1 VSDTEQEN
9 NPELLNIFS
18 TEDARWMAYAVQ
30 LAAKGEAIG
39 EVPVGA
45 VIVQDGKSI
54 GEGFNQPISSHD
66 PTAHAEI
73 IALRQAAAHIQN
85 YRLIDSTIYV
95 TLEPCTMCV
104 GALVHARVAR
114 LVFGTTE
121 TKAGAVMSKSQL
133 LDNEYF
139 NHRVD
144 YVGGLMAQQCQHQL
158 SNFFSTRREQKRKE
172 KLEKRAIDSFGVE
185 RGLSGVDDMPE

>member
-1 VSDTEQEN
+1 MSDIEQERN
-9 NPELLNIFS
+9 SENAAVFS
-18 TEDARWMAYAVQ
+18 DEDAQWMAYALR
-30 LAAKGEAIG
+30 LAAKGEVIG

-45 VIVQDGKSI
+45 VIVQDGKNI
-54 GEGFNQPISSHD
+54 GEGFNQPISGHD

-73 IALRQAAAHIQN
+73 IALRQAASHVQN

-104 GALVHARVAR
+104 GALVHARIAR

-121 TKAGAVMSKSQL
+121 TKAGAVVSKSQL
-133 LDNEYF
+133 LNNDYF

-144 YVGGLMAQQCQHQL
+144 YAGGLMAQQCQHQL
-158 SNFFSTRREQKRKE
+158 SHFFAMRREQKRKA
-172 KLEKRAIDSFGVE
+172 KLEQREMKSVE
-185 RGLSGVDDMPE
+185 IERNLSDINDLL

>member
-1 VSDTEQEN
+1 MRHTEQEKSQE
-9 NPELLNIFS
+9 PEVIFS
-18 TEDARWMAYAVQ
+18 EEDTHWMNYALQ

-45 VIVQDGKSI
+45 VIVQNGTMI

-73 IALRQAAAHIQN
+73 VALRQASAEVQN
-85 YRLIDSTIYV
+85 YRLVGSTIYV

-104 GALVHARVAR
+104 GALVHARIAR

-121 TKAGAVMSKSQL
+121 TKAGAVVSKSQL
-133 LDNEYF
+133 LDNDYF
-139 NHRVD
+139 NHRVC
-144 YVGGLMAQQCQHQL
+144 YGGGLLAHQCQHQL
-158 SNFFSTRREQKRKE
+158 SDFFARRREQKRQAKE
-172 KLEKRAIDSFGVE
+172 EKSS
-185 RGLSGVDDMPE
+185 LNLKS

>member
-1 VSDTEQEN
+1 MSNSEQDIVAGAA
-9 NPELLNIFS
+9 PEFP
-18 TEDARWMAYAVQ
+18 TEDVRWMEYAIN
-30 LAAKGEAIG
+30 LAAKAEALG

-45 VIVQDGKSI
+45 VIVKEGVI
-54 GEGFNQPISSHD
+54 LGEGFNQPITAID

-73 IALRQAAAHIQN
+73 VALRQAAHHIQN

-104 GALVHARVAR
+104 GALVHARIAR

-121 TKAGAVMSKSQL
+121 PKAGAVVSKSQL
-133 LDNEYF
+133 LDHDYF

-144 YVGGLMAQQCQHQL
+144 YSSGLLASRCQHQL
-158 SNFFSTRREQKRKE
+158 SEFFALRRAQKRKE
-172 KLEKRAIDSFGVE
+172 KLEGRE
-185 RGLSGVDDMPE
+185 